1 MTSNPHLKGSLMS
14 RKTQTPASR
23 VSVGD
28 RFPELLLTAITGE
41 TIAIPDTAG
50 ALTHLQFRRFAG
62 CPICNLHLRSVSS
75 RIDEIG
81 AWGIRE
87 VVVFHS
93 TAKELRKYQDDMPF
107 AVIGDPDK
115 TLYRQFGVEAS
126 ARAVLNPHA
135 WRALPGGWRHAIA
148 NAVAHRRAP
157 LPLAPTNG
165 NLGLPADLLIA
176 ADGRVAAVKYGV
188 HAYDQWSVDELL
200 DAATS
205 YQKPNS
211 P

>member
-1 MTSNPHLKGSLMS
+1 MA
-14 RKTQTPASR
+14 RKTKTSAAR

-28 RFPELLLTAITGE
+28 RFPELHLAAITGE
-41 TIAIPDTAG
+41 TVPIPDIAG
-50 ALTHLQFRRFAG
+50 RLSHLQFRRFAG
-62 CPICNLHLRSVSS
+62 CPICNLHLRSVTT
-75 RIDEIG
+75 RIDEIS
-81 AWGIRE
+81 AAGIRE

-93 TAKELRKYQDDMPF
+93 TADELRKYQDDMPF
-107 AVIGDPDK
+107 PVIGDPDK
-115 TLYRQFGVEAS
+115 TLYRRFGVEAS
-126 ARAVLNPHA
+126 AKAVLNPRA
-135 WRALPGGWRHAIA
+135 WRALPSGWRHATA

-200 DAATS
+200 DTAAGS
-205 YQKPNS
+205 
-211 P
+211 

>member
-1 MTSNPHLKGSLMS
+1 MP
-14 RKTQTPASR
+14 RKTQTPSAR
-23 VSVGD
+23 AGVGD
-28 RFPELLLTAITGE
+28 RFPDLGLAAISGE
-41 TIAIPDTAG
+41 TVPIPDPDG

-62 CPICNLHLRSVSS
+62 CPICNLHLRSVSA
-75 RIDEIG
+75 RIEEIG
-81 AWGIRE
+81 AAGIRE

-93 TAKELRKYQDDMPF
+93 TADELRKYQDDMPF
-107 AVIGDPDK
+107 PVIGDPDK
-115 TLYRQFGVEAS
+115 TLYHRFGVEAS
-126 ARAVLNPHA
+126 AKAVLNPRA
-135 WRALPGGWRHAIA
+135 WRALPSGWRHAIA

-200 DAATS
+200 DAAAGS
-205 YQKPNS
+205 
-211 P
+211 

>member
-1 MTSNPHLKGSLMS
+1 MA
-14 RKTQTPASR
+14 RKTQTPSAR

-28 RFPELLLTAITGE
+28 QFPKLRLTAITGE
-41 TIAIPDTAG
+41 TVAIPDAAG

-62 CPICNLHLRSVSS
+62 CPICNLHLRSVSG
-75 RIDEIG
+75 RIAEIG
-81 AWGIRE
+81 TAGIRE

-93 TAKELRKYQDDMPF
+93 TPDELRKYQGDMPF
-107 AVIGDPDK
+107 LVIGDPDK
-115 TLYRQFGVEAS
+115 TLYRRFGVEAS
-126 ARAVLNPHA
+126 AKAVLDPRS
-135 WRALPGGWRHAIA
+135 WRALPSGWWHAIA

-176 ADGRVAAVKYGV
+176 ADGRIAAVKYGG

-200 DAATS
+200 ELVKIDS
-205 YQKPNS
+205 R
-211 P
+211 